1 MKDLDAVWFE
11 NYVCVYVYIYI
22 HFLIPKHWIISW
34 QFVLYQ
40 PVKLCVGL
48 SNLRNSFQF
57 FVFLS
62 LFLMH
67 EDFHKQMNDRRE
79 KSKIVVSTV

>member
-1 MKDLDAVWFE
+1 MC
-11 NYVCVYVYIYI
+11 VCIYIYTLFNSKALN
-22 HFLIPKHWIISW
+22 HFMTVCIISASEI
-34 QFVLYQ
+34 V
-40 PVKLCVGL
+40 CVGL